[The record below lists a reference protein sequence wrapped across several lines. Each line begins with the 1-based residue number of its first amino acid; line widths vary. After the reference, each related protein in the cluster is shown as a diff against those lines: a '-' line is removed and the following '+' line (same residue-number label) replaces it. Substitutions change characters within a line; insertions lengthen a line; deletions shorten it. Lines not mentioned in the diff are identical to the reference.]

1 MTDEIMQELWAIK
14 DAISKEADY
23 DLDKLCRQL
32 KQRQAKGWKPQEPPS
47 TKAMKRMSSSLGD

>member
-23 DLDKLCRQL
+23 DVDKLCRQL
-32 KQRQAKGWKPQEPPS
+32 KQRQAEGWKPQGSSSAEVV
-47 TKAMKRMSSSLGD
+47 RRRSSSLEV